1 MSGGAS
7 SISERACT
15 TAEEHQ
21 AEVGAAEDPARC
33 AAPPL
38 AHRGGDLWAST
49 GCNDE
54 GESRQSLDPDVEEAI
69 ARENAS
75 NNKHIVSRWRDCSLS
90 PLLPS
95 RSDSSLAHSSAPTRR
110 SSSSS
115 LCSSPRSFAGSMSKK
130 SVRWCL
136 LGMPARER
144 LPRVPWG
151 KLDQPRS
158 LLRSRSSDELRLCY
172 LRRLGIT
179 SPDGPLPEAP
189 LPEAPPITPMS
200 VSAPQA
206 TSMTFLGGW
215 CM

>member
-1 MSGGAS
+1 MPVRDAV
-7 SISERACT
+7 SISERTCAA
-15 TAEEHQ
+15 AEGLQ
-21 AEVGAAEDPARC
+21 AAVGAAEEPAGC
-33 AAPPL
+33 EATNL

-54 GESRQSLDPDVEEAI
+54 SCESPDVEDEI
-69 ARENAS
+69 ARKNAS
-75 NNKHIVSRWRDCSLS
+75 HNKHIILQWCDCSLS

-115 LCSSPRSFAGSMSKK
+115 LCSMLHSSPRSFAGSMSKK

-151 KLDQPRS
+151 KLDQSRS
-158 LLRSRSSDELRLCY
+158 LLRSRSSDEVRMCY

-179 SPDGPLPEAP
+179 PPDGP
-189 LPEAPPITPMS
+189 LPEAPPITPMI